1 MQPLVEGAV
10 GGGAGGQQGGI
21 THGAPRQRGCPG
33 KQPQFPPK
41 KRSRGNP
48 RPDAAS
54 STTAEDKDKDDEP
67 RSLFGRAAHARACH
81 AVTEAQAR
89 GPPLTHTVVLKE
101 AGTNSSPAPRCAVSS
116 SAAEDEDSR
125 IVRARNLARSH
136 AFSHVTSHALTHIT
150 PRAKRAV
157 ALCEA
162 NAAPRT
168 PRRGQRQKT
177 SRAPSSGA
185 QHTPGRAGR
194 ATPSPIPLHLSLFV

>member
-1 MQPLVEGAV
+1 M
-10 GGGAGGQQGGI
+10 
-21 THGAPRQRGCPG
+21 
-33 KQPQFPPK
+33 
-41 KRSRGNP
+41 SRGNP

-168 PRRGQRQKT
+168 PRRGQGPR
-177 SRAPSSGA
+177 RAALPL
-185 QHTPGRAGR
+185 RARSTRRGVQGVQR
-194 ATPSPIPLHLSLFV
+194 PHLFPFI